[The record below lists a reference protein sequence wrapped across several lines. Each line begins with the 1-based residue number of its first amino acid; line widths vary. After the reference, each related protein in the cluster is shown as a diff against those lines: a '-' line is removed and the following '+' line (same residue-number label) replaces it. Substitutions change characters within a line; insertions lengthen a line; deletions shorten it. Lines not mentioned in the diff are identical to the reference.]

1 VNPPVSDRTANLRRH
16 GLVAALVL
24 AYVFSFLDRQVISLL
39 VEPLKRQMALTDT
52 DISLLQGLA
61 FALFLAIAGLPIG
74 RWIDTGRRTT
84 IIAIGIAVW
93 SVMTAASG
101 LASSFGTLIV
111 LRMGVAIGE
120 ATLTPAA
127 HSLIADTFAG
137 EKLGFAMG
145 LYGTG
150 SFLGLGVA
158 YLGGA
163 AVLAAL
169 PHDGQVALWGLTF
182 HSWQVVFLAIGLPG
196 IAVAILMALLR
207 EPPRMSGAAVMAMGD
222 VTRFFRRHAAAIMLF
237 NLNVAF
243 AAMMSYALA
252 AWIPSV
258 FVRSFGWTAARAGSA
273 FGLVVVFAGVLGVVL
288 GGWLG
293 DRVSRKLVDGRLV
306 VMAWTALAAAPFAVT
321 AMLAATPGLMLA
333 LLVPAI
339 LLCTMSIGLGPSVS
353 QAMMPSAVRGMASA
367 IAVTIVNLVGL
378 GLGPTI
384 VALLTDHLFHDPR
397 MVRYALAIAMPVML
411 GLATMMGLLARGPY
425 RRALR
430 EIRG

>member
-1 VNPPVSDRTANLRRH
+1 VNPTTSDRITSLRRY

-24 AYVFSFLDRQVISLL
+24 AYVFSFLDRQIISLL
-39 VEPLKRQMALTDT
+39 VEPLKRQMALSDT
-52 DISLLQGLA
+52 DISLLQGLS

-74 RWIDTGRRTT
+74 RWIDTGKRTA

-93 SVMTAASG
+93 SVMTVASG
-101 LASSFGTLIV
+101 FASSFETLLV

-127 HSLIADTFAG
+127 HSLIADTFPG
-137 EKLGFAMG
+137 EKLGFALG

-150 SFLGLGVA
+150 TFVGLGLA

-169 PHDGQVALWGLTF
+169 PHDGRVALWGLML
-182 HSWQVVFLAIGLPG
+182 HPWQVVFLAIGLPG
-196 IAVAILMALLR
+196 IPVAILMALLR
-207 EPPRMSGAAVMAMGD
+207 EPPRVAGAAVMALGD
-222 VTRFFRRHAAAIMLF
+222 AGRFFRRHAMAIVFF

-243 AAMMSYALA
+243 AAMMSYALS

-258 FVRSFGWTAARAGSA
+258 LIRTFGWTAARAGGA
-273 FGLVVVFAGVLGVVL
+273 FGLVVIFAGVLGVVL

-306 VMAWTALAAAPFAVT
+306 VMAWTALAAAPFAV
-321 AMLAATPGLMLA
+321 AAVLAATPGLMLA
-333 LLVPAI
+333 LLVPAV
-339 LLCTMSIGLGPSVS
+339 LLSTMSIGLGPSVS
-353 QAMMPSAVRGMASA
+353 QAMMPSAARGMASA
-367 IAVTIVNLVGL
+367 IAVMIVNLVGL
-378 GLGPTI
+378 GLGPTT

-397 MVRYALAIAMPVML
+397 MVRYALAITMPVML
-411 GLATMMGLLARGPY
+411 GLATVTGLLARRPY
-425 RRALR
+425 RRALQ
-430 EIRG
+430 EIGR